1 MAFITAPGFKDIF
14 PHEKAEF
21 EKLIKGI
28 PTKALLTNLAVLNSQ
43 IYFNK
48 SEKEILNLFLRRV
61 PQQLEFIYKKLRSF
75 NFTQHTNWHLFSE
88 YYITEMMM
96 RVIQL
101 ANSSEV
107 DTTPENDFN
116 IFKAYLLIV
125 DEINSNL
132 DSISESIA
140 VDPDNSFN
148 SLSWPIMAK
157 QYQFNQYPLGVFQA
171 IKTAVLVDEL
181 RKDTKIRE
189 RINEF
194 EQMLGMSIENYV
206 IHLNEIS
213 LLINYVNIKDGFT
226 VPQFFFNVE
235 ETKSQFLNHLI
246 IDITNIKTMDNF
258 DLDYLAI
265 KKFPILKHK
274 NDGYIFLNRN
284 FLKNKIYNAFI
295 LDLYYSTDMDSIFKG
310 FHNFKQHI
318 GEVVSEKR
326 IFIPIISSIYSSK
339 HYHIHFGDEN
349 NGEPDCYLRFGNKI
363 FLFEFK
369 DYLMPSRVV
378 QSYDF
383 NIVKKEIDLKFIQNE
398 KGSRKG
404 IAQLLN
410 SIDYLYSK
418 SYEFDDLDK
427 AHVNRC
433 KLEIYPIIVYSDF
446 SYSMPGV
453 NNYLVKVFLE
463 QLPVHNFKQVFN
475 PVMINLDFFF
485 QYLPQLQKT
494 KLDKLIEAYLKNL
507 RQAKSDTRKSL
518 SPNSWFNENKP
529 FEFAIPFKYL
539 KENYAPEFSAN
550 FLKKMLGVKL

>member
-1 MAFITAPGFKDIF
+1 MAFESSPGYKDIF
-14 PHEKAEF
+14 PGGKDNF
-21 EKLIKGI
+21 NDLISNI

-43 IYFNK
+43 IYFK
-48 SEKEILNLFLRRV
+48 KPEKEILNLFLRRA
-61 PQQLEFIYKKLRSF
+61 PQQLEFIYKKLRDF
-75 NFTQHTNWHLFSE
+75 NFTQQTNWHLFSE

-96 RVIQL
+96 RVIQF
-101 ANSSEV
+101 ANSSEE

-125 DEINSNL
+125 DEINSKL

-140 VDPDNSFN
+140 VDPDHSFN
-148 SLSWPIMAK
+148 SMSWPIMAK
-157 QYQFNQYPLGVFQA
+157 QYQFNQFPLGVFQTL
-171 IKTAVLVDEL
+171 KTAVLVDEL

-189 RINEF
+189 RIDEF
-194 EQMLGMSIENYV
+194 EQMLGMSIENYAK
-206 IHLNEIS
+206 HLNEIS
-213 LLINYVNIKDGFT
+213 LLSKDVNKDGYT
-226 VPQFFFNVE
+226 VPQFFFFLE
-235 ETKSQFLNHLI
+235 EAKIQFLNHLL
-246 IDITNIKTMDNF
+246 IDLNNITSMDKF

-265 KKFPILKHK
+265 KKFPLLKHK
-274 NDGYIFLNRN
+274 NNGFIFLNRN
-284 FLKNKIYNAFI
+284 FFKNKIYNAFI

-310 FHNFKQHI
+310 FPNFKKHI

-339 HYHIHFGDEN
+339 HYHLHFGDDKK
-349 NGEPDCYLRFGNKI
+349 GEPDCYLRFGNKI

-383 NIVKKEIDLKFIQNE
+383 NVVKSEIDLKFIQNE
-398 KGSRKG
+398 KGRSKG
-404 IAQLLN
+404 ITQLLN
-410 SIDYLYSK
+410 TINYLNSK
-418 SYEFDDLDK
+418 SYDFDDLVK
-427 AHVNRC
+427 AKVNRG

-453 NNYLVKVFLE
+453 NNYLVKLFLK
-463 QLPVHNFKQVFN
+463 QLPDHSFKQVFN

-485 QYLPQLQKT
+485 QYLPHLQKT
-494 KLDKLIEAYLKNL
+494 KLDKLIEDYLKNL
-507 RQAKSDTRKSL
+507 RNAKSNTRKSL

-539 KENYAPEFSAN
+539 KENYKPEFSTK
-550 FLKKMLGVKL
+550 FLEMLGIKQ